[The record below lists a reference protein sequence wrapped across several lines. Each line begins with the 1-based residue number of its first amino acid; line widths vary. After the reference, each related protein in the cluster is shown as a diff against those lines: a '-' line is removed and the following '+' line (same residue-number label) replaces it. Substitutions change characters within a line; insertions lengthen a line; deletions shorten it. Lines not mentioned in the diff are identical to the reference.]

1 MSADREA
8 RDRGPLPGW
17 PGPDSPFHAGE
28 QFLQE
33 RAGVRALAERA
44 GWKIIRAE
52 MPPQHRE
59 LFEELPY
66 LVVGSLDAWRRPWA
80 TVLAGAPGF
89 VRSPDSHTLSIAAV
103 PGAADP
109 LAAALVPGVPVG
121 VLGIQL
127 ATRRRNRANGV
138 VTARDDRSITIEIR
152 QSFGNCPQYIQA
164 REPLTHALPPAAP
177 PTPERALLSPAARAL
192 IAAAD
197 TLFIAS
203 ATPDAGRAASATP
216 DAGHAAG
223 ASGADVSHRGGH
235 PGFVRIDDRNGATV
249 LTMPDF
255 SGNNLFNTLGN
266 LLREPRAGLVFPD
279 FATGAL
285 LSLTGRTELLHDGPE
300 VTSFLGAQRLVRFHV
315 TSGAHLPARIPAA
328 WSPPVPARELARTGR
343 W

>member
-1 MSADREA
+1 MTA
-8 RDRGPLPGW
+8 PPGW
-17 PGPDSPFHAGE
+17 PGPDSPFHVGE

-52 MPPQHRE
+52 MPLQHRE
-59 LFEELPY
+59 LFEALPY
-66 LVVGSLDAWRRPWA
+66 LVLGGLDAARRPWA
-80 TVLAGAPGF
+80 TVLSGAPGF
-89 VRSPDSHTLSIAAV
+89 VRAPDSRTLTIAAL
-103 PGAADP
+103 PGPDDP
-109 LAAALVPGVPVG
+109 LAAALVPGAPVG
-121 VLGIQL
+121 VLGVQL

-138 VTARDDRSITIEIR
+138 VAARDAHAITLEIR

-177 PTPERALLSPAARAL
+177 PTSAGPLLSAAARAL
-192 IAAAD
+192 VSASD
-197 TLFIAS
+197 TLFI
-203 ATPDAGRAASATP
+203 ASATP

-235 PGFVRIDDRNGATV
+235 PGFVRVDDHDGATV

-279 FATGAL
+279 FTRGAL
-285 LSLTGRTELLHDGPE
+285 LTLTGRTELIHDGPE
-300 VTSFLGAQRLVRFHV
+300 LAAFHGAQRLVRFHV
-315 TSGAHLPARIPAA
+315 TSGAYLPARIPAA
-328 WSPPVPARELARTGR
+328 WSPAIPARELARTGR